1 MKQWFML
8 ALIAVIPLA
17 ILIGLTYAF
26 VKWVVELVQLWR
38 LGYELDAIREYAQA
52 SRARSP
58 ETRAARLDNGCTHA
72 FDTGVG
78 FPPGVCPKCG
88 LEREKPT
95 GFCDHVWRRSEGNA
109 PGCVCETCGK
119 IYRVEG

>member
-17 ILIGLTYAF
+17 ILAGLTYGFA
-26 VKWVVELVQLWR
+26 KWVVQVVQEWR
-38 LGYELDAIREYAQA
+38 LGYELDQIREYSEA
-52 SRARSP
+52 SRQRGP
-58 ETRAARLDNGCTHA
+58 ETKAARLENGCDHA

-88 LEREKPT
+88 LTRERPL
-95 GFCDHVWRRSEGNA
+95 GSCDHIWERAEGNV
-109 PGCVCETCGK
+109 PGSVCRQCGK
-119 IYRVEG
+119 VYRVEG